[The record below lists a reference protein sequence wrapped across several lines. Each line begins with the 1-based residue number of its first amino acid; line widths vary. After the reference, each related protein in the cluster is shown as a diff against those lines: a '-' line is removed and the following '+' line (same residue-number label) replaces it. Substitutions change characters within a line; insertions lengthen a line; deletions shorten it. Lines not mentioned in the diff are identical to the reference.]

1 MVTFLQ
7 RRAIFPMLCALMLAA
22 CNTAPKNDTPRTPIK
37 SIAIIPASNKP
48 LGFEYSASFFVP
60 PIARGIINSVN
71 AGLGESNAKIINDKL
86 AAQGYDIGKQLTDSV
101 VKQLQDAGFNVVVL
115 TNIERKPGAPDDVDY
130 TKIVHTSDAIFHVY
144 FSEVTYQS
152 PRGQSAYWPRVSALI
167 QTYDKT
173 GKTFLFETESFLD
186 RGAKESRPG
195 YFDAKDDLSFQ
206 DQEVMLTQI
215 DKIRA
220 NLEGFTTKAALHLGK
235 YAAEQSRQP

>member
-7 RRAIFPMLCALMLAA
+7 RRAIFSMLCALMLAA
-22 CNTAPKNDTPRTPIK
+22 CNTTPKNDTPRTPIK
-37 SIAIIPASNKP
+37 SIAIIPASNTP

-60 PIARGIINSVN
+60 PIARGIINRVN
-71 AGLGESNAKIINDKL
+71 AGLGEVNAKIINDKL
-86 AAQGYDIGKQLTDSV
+86 AAQGYDIGKQLTEGV
-101 VKQLQDAGFNVVVL
+101 VKQLQDAGFSVEVL

-130 TKIVHTSDAIFHVY
+130 TKIAHNSDAIFHVF
-144 FSEVTYQS
+144 FSEVTYQT
-152 PRGQSAYWPRVSALI
+152 PRGQSAFWPRVSASV
-167 QTYDKT
+167 QVYDKT
-173 GKTFLFETESFLD
+173 GKNYLFETETYLD

-220 NLEGFTTKAALHLGK
+220 NLEGFTTRAAQYLGK
-235 YAAEQSRQP
+235 SAAEQSR